1 MKKMIAMWL
10 CVTMLMSSLV
20 FSTSVSAAS
29 NGSVDLL
36 REGSLSC
43 SGATAQLKDGALVIT
58 ATAADQEAALAL
70 SEVSNLNTN
79 AYWDGIVQSNVPFDI
94 VFQDKTYN
102 KWIYASANFCYAFE
116 NNNGAT
122 KPLPAGRHA
131 TSFDVTGAYTWN
143 GSALPSDAAIASITF
158 IARAAGT
165 IVVERCAM
173 TDGKAFLK
181 TNPDAVYQT
190 DRALIKAIP
199 LEHTVGAFCKNARLQ
214 LDTFR
219 TTVKKQN
226 GTTSQDTAYVGT
238 GDIVT
243 LKNGSQTMSYTA
255 VVRGDLDASGTATT
269 TDVRW
274 LLRGCMDASALT
286 EAQLAAGD
294 ILTDQITNTNDA
306 RLLLKSSLAAESAQF
321 TQKQVVETETFTA
334 QTKYSNFLNAST
346 RGALVAGLSQ
356 DLVPQG
362 LAQSH
367 KTDLV
372 YMSAYSSSGA
382 GSAILVY
389 DANGR
394 FCAEYLLYNRNGSAC
409 TSHLGGV
416 AVTDTTLFVSYDGN
430 GMYRV
435 AAIPIADLATSGTQ
449 KVVLN
454 TLYEVPVATSFLS
467 FYDGWLWMGNFY
479 LPSGGYDLMRIL
491 NYTTTVNGEEYGCY
505 IAGFDL
511 SQLGNDRLAP
521 ASGQTYATPDVMMAA
536 PQKVQGMAFD
546 TKTNTVVLSHSWGR
560 KNDSSLAFYTVDFTA
575 KSDTTVT
582 LNGKAVPCYFL
593 ATPAKTVTAL
603 PMAEGITL
611 NGNGAVSV
619 LFESGANKYSDGLH
633 RTDYI
638 WCYRY

>member
-1 MKKMIAMWL
+1 MKKMMSLCLCAAML
-10 CVTMLMSSLV
+10 ASFFV
-20 FSTSVSAAS
+20 FPTSVSAAEADC
-29 NGSVDLL
+29 VDLL
-36 REGSLSC
+36 RTGSLFC
-43 SGATAQLKDGALVIT
+43 TGATAQMKDGALVIT

-70 SEVSNLNTN
+70 SKGSSLTTN
-79 AYWDGIVQSNVPFDI
+79 VYWDGIVQSNVPFDI
-94 VFQDKTYN
+94 VFQDKTHN

-116 NNNGAT
+116 NNNGASN
-122 KPLPAGRHA
+122 PLPAGRHA

-143 GSALPSDAAIASITF
+143 GNALPADAAINSVTF

-173 TDGKAFLK
+173 TDGNAFSK
-181 TNPDAVYQT
+181 TYPDAVYQT
-190 DRALIKAIP
+190 DESMIKAIP
-199 LEHTVGAFCKNARLQ
+199 LAHTVGDFCQNARLQ

-219 TTVKKQN
+219 TSVKKQN
-226 GTTSQDTAYVGT
+226 GSTAQDTAYIGT
-238 GDIVT
+238 GDIIT
-243 LKNGSQTMSYTA
+243 MNNGSQTVTYTA

-274 LLRGCMDASALT
+274 LLRGCMDASSLT

-321 TQKQVVETETFTA
+321 TQQKVVESETFA
-334 QTKYSNFLNAST
+334 SQSKYASFLNAST
-346 RGALVAGLSQ
+346 RGALLAGLSQ

-394 FCAEYLLYNRNGSAC
+394 FCAEYLLYNSNGSAC

-430 GMYRV
+430 GAYRV

-479 LPSGGYDLMRIL
+479 LPSSGYDLMRIL

-511 SQLGNDRLAP
+511 SKLGDARLTP
-521 ASGQTYATPDVMMAA
+521 ASGQTYATPDVVMAA
-536 PQKVQGMAFD
+536 PQKVQGMAYD

-560 KNDSSLAFYTVDFTA
+560 KNDSSLAFYTVDFNA
-575 KSDTTVT
+575 KANTTVT

-593 ATPAKTVTAL
+593 AAPAKTVTAL